1 MDGKQFPLFLKA
13 RKIRLLGLD
22 VDGILTDGT
31 VLFGDQGLEIKGF
44 NVKDGFGI
52 RALLDHGIAVA
63 IITGR
68 SSAAVQRRA
77 DDLGIP
83 HVYQGVGK
91 KEVVFKQL
99 LDQLKLDSSQAAFV
113 GDDFPDLPVLMTVGL
128 SVTVADAHPA
138 VRSRVDLVTTL
149 NGGCGAVRE
158 VADLILQ
165 AQGAYAPLL
174 DAYLG
179 A

>member
-1 MDGKQFPLFLKA
+1 MENNSPLIRKA

-31 VLFGDQGLEIKGF
+31 ILFGDQQIELKGF

-77 DDLGIP
+77 NDLGIP
-83 HVYQGVGK
+83 HVFQGVGK
-91 KEVVFKQL
+91 KEIVFKQL
-99 LDQLKLDSSQAAFV
+99 LEQLKLDSSQAAFV
-113 GDDFPDLPVLMTVGL
+113 GDDLPDLPVLKTVGL
-128 SVTVADAHPA
+128 SVTVADAHPE
-138 VRSRVDLVTTL
+138 VQSRVDLVTTL

-158 VADLILQ
+158 VTDLILQ
-165 AQGAYAPLL
+165 AQDLYAPLL
-174 DAYLG
+174 DLYLG
-179 A
+179 E